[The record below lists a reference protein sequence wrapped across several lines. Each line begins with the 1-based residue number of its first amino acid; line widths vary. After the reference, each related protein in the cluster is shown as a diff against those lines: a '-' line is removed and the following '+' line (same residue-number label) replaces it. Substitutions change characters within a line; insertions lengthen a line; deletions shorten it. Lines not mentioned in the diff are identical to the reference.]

1 MATELRVLDES
12 IPMDEIAFNL
22 EHQEMIQLALETER
36 TEAALK
42 QMKERL
48 KAFVD
53 NNGSLYAGDKIWCY
67 SSSVGWEFEPIK
79 LKNLAMS
86 IAVEGKDPW
95 QYLSLPAGSLTKLG
109 WDDSALAL
117 HGTKKVTKRFGS
129 KKAQA

>member
-1 MATELRVLDES
+1 MATELKVLDES
-12 IPMDEIAFNL
+12 IPMDEITFNL

-36 TEAALK
+36 TESALK

-48 KAFVD
+48 KAYVD
-53 NNGSLYAGDKIWCY
+53 KNGLLYAGDKVWCY
-67 SSSVGWEFEPIK
+67 THSVGWEFEPLK

-95 QYLSLPAGSLTKLG
+95 QYLSLPAGSISKLG

-117 HGTKKVTKRFGS
+117 HGTRKESKRFCS
-129 KKAQA
+129 KKA

>member
-1 MATELRVLDES
+1 MAIELKVLDES

-22 EHQEMIQLALETER
+22 EHHEMIQLALETER

-48 KAFVD
+48 KAYVD
-53 NNGSLYAGDKIWCY
+53 KNGSLYAGDKIWCY
-67 SSSVGWEFEPIK
+67 SPSVGWEFEPLK

-95 QYLSLPAGSLTKLG
+95 QYLSLPTGSISKLG
-109 WDDSALAL
+109 WDDAALAL
-117 HGTKKVTKRFGS
+117 HGTRKETKRFSS
-129 KKAQA
+129 KKA